1 MCEVY
6 RTIFLTVGTTEFVE
20 LIAAIDNITFV
31 DVLITMGCQ
40 KLIVQIGR
48 GIFPTILAR
57 LCEQKNIHYHCYR
70 FKPDL
75 LEDMQASDLI
85 ISHCGA
91 GSILE
96 AMNLR
101 KPLIVVVNSTLQGNH
116 QTELSDAL
124 AVEGHCLSTSPT
136 LLRTILSQ
144 LVRGELDH
152 ESFTKPFPDAQLD
165 IFPAAI
171 DSLFGFPQL

>member
-1 MCEVY
+1 MNEVY
-6 RTIFLTVGTTEFVE
+6 RTIFFTVGTTEFVE
-20 LIAAIDNITFV
+20 LVEAIDNVTFV

-48 GIFPTILAR
+48 GVFPTILAR
-57 LCEQKNIHYHCYR
+57 LCEQKNIQYCCYR

-75 LEDMQASDLI
+75 LEDMQASNLI

-101 KPLIVVVNSTLQGNH
+101 KPLIVVVNSSLQGNH

-124 AVEGHCLSTSPT
+124 AIEGHCLSTSPIH
-136 LLRTILSQ
+136 LRTILSQ
-144 LVRGELDH
+144 IVQGDLH
-152 ESFTKPFPDAQLD
+152 PESFTKPFPDAQLD

-171 DSLFGFPQL
+171 DSMFGLQPS